1 MDKAINENLHVI
13 QFPCDYPIRIVG
25 NKTADFEEL
34 VTSIVAKYTRKMTK
48 VSVKRSKQGNYL
60 SVLLVILAT
69 GEQQLKKIHEELMGS
84 GRVQMVL

>member
-1 MDKAINENLHVI
+1 MDKAINESLHVI

-25 NKTADFEEL
+25 NESADFEEV
-34 VTSIVAKYTRKMTK
+34 VTSIVEKHTRKMTK

-60 SVLLVILAT
+60 SVLVMILAT
-69 GEQQLKKIHEELMGS
+69 GEEQLKKIHEELMSS